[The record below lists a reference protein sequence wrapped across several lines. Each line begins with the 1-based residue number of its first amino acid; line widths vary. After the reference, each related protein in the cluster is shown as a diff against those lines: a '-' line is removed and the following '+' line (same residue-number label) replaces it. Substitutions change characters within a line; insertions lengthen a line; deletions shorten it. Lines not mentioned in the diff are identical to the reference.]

1 MKKIDL
7 FKSFLE
13 KVKKILFKQE
23 ETQQTKE
30 KVTMKK
36 KELIMSALEKMGYS
50 PEIDNDGDVMFR
62 YQMKAIYVMTGDD
75 EEPYISMLLPQ
86 FHEIEEGQETL
97 VIAVCNK
104 MTRELKLV
112 KVYVDHTFKNVSA
125 TCEFFYANEE
135 ALEQCLRHSLHMLG
149 IVRTVFRNDLAELSE
164 D

>member
-97 VIAVCNK
+97 VIAVCNN

-125 TCEFFYANEE
+125 TCELFYANEE